1 MAEPGG
7 RRGLGRGLSALL
19 DEAEAP
25 NAAPGAAQPGGAE
38 AAPRGPGAQEVP
50 IELLR
55 RNPDQPRR
63 QFGEAE
69 MEELTDSIRE
79 KGILQPILVRP
90 MAGHAGEYQIVAGE
104 RRWRAAQ
111 AAGLRAVPVLVREL
125 DDLDVLEIGIIE
137 NVQRADL
144 NPVEEALAYKVLID
158 HFGRTH
164 KVVARVV
171 GKSRSHVANTLRLLA
186 LPDEVRE
193 HLVAGRLSAGHARAI
208 ATAPDPVALGRAVI
222 ERDLSVRQAEQLSR
236 QAQARPESA
245 PRGSGGKGSG
255 PSRKGRNPDTVA
267 LEDDIAE
274 TLGLKV
280 QIDDQGGRGQVV
292 IRYETLEQLDHLCQ
306 RLTAGQLFNGE

>member
-25 NAAPGAAQPGGAE
+25 NAAPGAAQPAAEGAR
-38 AAPRGPGAQEVP
+38 PPGAQEVP

-63 QFGEAE
+63 QFGEVE
-69 MEELTDSIRE
+69 MEELTDSIRQ
-79 KGILQPILVRP
+79 KGVLQPILVRP
-90 MAGHAGEYQIVAGE
+90 LAGHAGEYQIVAGE

-144 NPVEEALAYKVLID
+144 NPVEEALAYKALID
-158 HFGRTH
+158 RFGRTH
-164 KVVARVV
+164 EVVARVV

-186 LPDEVRE
+186 LPEEVRE
-193 HLVAGRLSAGHARAI
+193 HLMAGRLSAGHARAI
-208 ATAPDPVALGRAVI
+208 ATAPDPVALGRTVI
-222 ERDLSVRQAEQLSR
+222 ARDLSVRQAEQLSR
-236 QAQARPESA
+236 QAQAKPGVA
-245 PRGSGGKGSG
+245 PRASG

-267 LEDDIAE
+267 LEDDTRAAAARWSFA
-274 TLGLKV
+274 TRPWSSWTTCASV
-280 QIDDQGGRGQVV
+280 
-292 IRYETLEQLDHLCQ
+292 
-306 RLTAGQLFNGE
+306 